1 MSELQP
7 KDNQLVIV
15 DDEGNENLCE
25 ILFTFE
31 SERFNK
37 KYVVFYPVDS
47 LEDENETLELSAAA
61 YIEHEDGTGELLQ
74 IEEDA
79 EWEEVEQAI
88 ADFDQHYSCECEDG
102 DCDCEDGEC
111 DEHECHCGHHHE

>member
-7 KDNQLVIV
+7 KENQLIIV

-37 KYVVFYPVDS
+37 KYVVFYAVADNNDDD
-47 LEDENETLELSAAA
+47 DEMLELSAAE
-61 YIEHEDGTGELLQ
+61 YVEQEDGMGELLA
-74 IEEDA
+74 IEDDQ

-88 ADFDQHYSCECEDG
+88 ADFEKHYSGDCEDCEG
-102 DCDCEDGEC
+102 DCDDDCEEGC
-111 DEHECHCGHHHE
+111 CCHHHEE